1 MYCVGNNANTIHYI
15 ESLGG
20 VEPGDL
26 LLMDV
31 RTREVVFMERP
42 LEPNMGPSL
51 ADVLL
56 CTFESTNAGFSSFP
70 LRKLLSR
77 DGIQERTLSVGFLG
91 IISRVLRLEVSTL
104 VVCLSTRCYS
114 RTNLRFLH

>member
-1 MYCVGNNANTIHYI
+1 MQGQSTTDTLGTAGMILLSCAGNNANTIHYI
-15 ESLGG
+15 ASLGG

-56 CTFESTNAGFSSFP
+56 CTFESTNAGFSSFSV
-70 LRKLLSR
+70 RKLLS
-77 DGIQERTLSVGFLG
+77 
-91 IISRVLRLEVSTL
+91 
-104 VVCLSTRCYS
+104 
-114 RTNLRFLH
+114 